1 MSVIEVT
8 LANFQTEVL
17 ESPVPVLADFNA
29 DWCGPCKAMRPML
42 EELAASEP
50 AYKIVS
56 IDIDAESELAE
67 EYDVT
72 SIPCLV
78 LFKNGEEAN
87 RSIGLISKDA
97 IAAFAED

>member
-1 MSVIEVT
+1 MPVIEVT
-8 LANFQTEVL
+8 RENFQTEEL

-50 AYKIVS
+50 VYKIVS

-97 IAAFAED
+97 IAAFAEG

>member
-8 LANFQTEVL
+8 QANFQTEVL

-42 EELAASEP
+42 EELAESDP
-50 AYKIVS
+50 GYKIVS

-78 LFKNGEEAN
+78 LFKNGTEVN
-87 RSIGLISKDA
+87 RSIGLIGKDA
-97 IAAFAED
+97 IAGLAEG

>member
-1 MSVIEVT
+1 MSVVEVNQ
-8 LANFQTEVL
+8 ANFQAEVL
-17 ESPVPVLADFNA
+17 ESPIPVLADFNA

-42 EELAASEP
+42 EELAGSDP
-50 AYKIVS
+50 SYKIVS

-78 LFKNGEEAN
+78 LFKDGQEAD

-97 IAAFAED
+97 IAQLAEG

>member
-1 MSVIEVT
+1 MSVIEVNQ
-8 LANFQTEVL
+8 ANFQTEVL
-17 ESPVPVLADFNA
+17 DSPVPVLADFNA

-42 EELAASEP
+42 EELAGSDP
-50 AYKIVS
+50 PYKIVS
-56 IDIDAESELAE
+56 IDIDAEIELAE

-78 LFKNGEEAN
+78 LFKDGKEAD

-97 IAAFAED
+97 IAELAEG

>member
-1 MSVIEVT
+1 MPVIEVNQG
-8 LANFQTEVL
+8 NFESEVL
-17 ESPVPVLADFNA
+17 GSPVPVLADFNA

-42 EELAASEP
+42 EELAESGP
-50 AYKIVS
+50 RYKIVS

-78 LFKNGEEAN
+78 LFKDGKEAN
-87 RSIGLISKDA
+87 RSVGLISKDA
-97 IAAFAED
+97 IAELAEG

>member
-1 MSVIEVT
+1 MPVIEVT
-8 LANFQTEVL
+8 QKDFQTEVL

>member
-1 MSVIEVT
+1 MSVIEVNQ
-8 LANFQTEVL
+8 ANFQAEVL
-17 ESPVPVLADFNA
+17 ESPIPVLADFNA

-42 EELAASEP
+42 EELADSDP
-50 AYKIVS
+50 SYKIVS

-78 LFKNGEEAN
+78 LFKGGQEAD

-97 IAAFAED
+97 IAELAEG

>member
-1 MSVIEVT
+1 MSVVEVNQ
-8 LANFQTEVL
+8 ANFQAEVL
-17 ESPVPVLADFNA
+17 ESPIPVLADFNA

-42 EELAASEP
+42 EELAESDP
-50 AYKIVS
+50 SYKIVS

-78 LFKNGEEAN
+78 LFKDGQEAG

-97 IAAFAED
+97 IAQLAEG